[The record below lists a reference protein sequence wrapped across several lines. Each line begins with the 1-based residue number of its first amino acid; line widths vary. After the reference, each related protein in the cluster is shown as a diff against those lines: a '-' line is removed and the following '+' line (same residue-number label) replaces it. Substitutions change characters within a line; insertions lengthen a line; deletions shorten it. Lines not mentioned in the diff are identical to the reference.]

1 MEKPSLW
8 RRLRDAF
15 SLKGVHSNVN
25 ADGTITT
32 KHGNKIIQH
41 RVTVSDRG
49 GLRANVVEFMTQ
61 PRVHELRQ
69 QMTPILKTKAGDK
82 FLLDEETGDFYLQSD
97 VDKLGAEN
105 AKPLGQID
113 MRYELPLFNHAGQM
127 TMMNKMFGDARPDNP
142 IVLEEGTGK
151 VYPKNDPKDVRGHV
165 KLGPTVEGPAASG
178 ASRKKRKGF
187 DL

>member
-1 MEKPSLW
+1 MEKPS
-8 RRLRDAF
+8 RLRKFWNALSGKNPDE
-15 SLKGVHSNVN
+15 N

-32 KHGNKIIQH
+32 KHGNKIIPY
-41 RVTVSDRG
+41 RVEVTGRG
-49 GLRANVVEFMTQ
+49 GLRANVAEFMSQ
-61 PRVHELRQ
+61 PRVREIRQ
-69 QMTPILKTKAGDK
+69 QMAPLLKTKPGDK

-97 VDKLGAEN
+97 VEKQGAEN
-105 AKPLGQID
+105 TNPLGQID
-113 MRYELPLFNHAGQM
+113 MAHELSLFKHAGQM
-127 TMMNKMFGDARPDNP
+127 IMMKKMFGDASHDNP